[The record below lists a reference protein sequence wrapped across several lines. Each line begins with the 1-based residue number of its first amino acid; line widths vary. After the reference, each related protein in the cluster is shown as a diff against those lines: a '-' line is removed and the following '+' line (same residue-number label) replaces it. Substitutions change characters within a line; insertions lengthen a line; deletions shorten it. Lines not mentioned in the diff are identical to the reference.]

1 MPIHFREICLGRK
14 QRRDIVN
21 GNHKPKHATLGIG
34 ILASDFLKTE
44 EVEDKSGRWVRTELP
59 VAVGYEWD
67 VQQHLQS
74 DGLGWRSGSWGQ
86 TQTLQRWVVYT

>member
-1 MPIHFREICLGRK
+1 MG
-14 QRRDIVN
+14 IVQ
-21 GNHKPKHATLGIG
+21 PKRATLGIG

-74 DGLGWRSGSWGQ
+74 DGLGWRSGSWVQ
-86 TQTLQRWVVYT
+86 TQTLQHWVVYT